1 MIIVAQRNILLPSAD
16 RSKVFPVTR
25 GWMGEVPD
33 WASSTPY
40 FRELVA
46 DGKIIVSASRR
57 DRDLQN
63 AHETGVEKARTQR
76 KKFEEEKTKE
86 LEEEKTKEE

>member
-1 MIIVAQRNILLPSAD
+1 MVIVAQRNILLPSAD

-63 AHETGVEKARTQR
+63 AHETGVEKTRLKRKRQR
-76 KKFEEEKTKE
+76 RNNRWITAG
-86 LEEEKTKEE
+86 

>member
-1 MIIVAQRNILLPSAD
+1 MVIVAQRNILLPSAD
-16 RSKVFPVTR
+16 RFQVFPVTR

-46 DGKIIVSASRR
+46 DGKIVVSESRR
-57 DRDLQN
+57 DRDLQT
-63 AHETGVEKARTQR
+63 AHEAGAAKTRERR
-76 KKFEEEKTKE
+76 RKFEEGKA
-86 LEEEKTKEE
+86 KEE

>member
-1 MIIVAQRNILLPSAD
+1 MVIVAKRSILLPSAD

-40 FRELVA
+40 FQELVA

-63 AHETGVEKARTQR
+63 AHETGGEKTRTRR

>member
-1 MIIVAQRNILLPSAD
+1 MVIVAQRNILLPSAD

-25 GWMGEVPD
+25 CWMGEVPD

-46 DGKIIVSASRR
+46 DGKIIVSESRR
-57 DRDLQN
+57 DRDLQ
-63 AHETGVEKARTQR
+63 AADEAGTTATKKRRKAYEAEKAE
-76 KKFEEEKTKE
+76 EEEKA
-86 LEEEKTKEE
+86 KEE

>member
-1 MIIVAQRNILLPSAD
+1 MVIVAQRNILLPSAD

-25 GWMGEVPD
+25 GWMGEIPD
-33 WASSTPY
+33 WASNTSY

-46 DGKIIVSASRR
+46 DGKIIVSESRR

-63 AHETGVEKARTQR
+63 ANETGIEKTRSRR
-76 KKFEEEKTKE
+76 KKFEEEKA
-86 LEEEKTKEE
+86 KEE